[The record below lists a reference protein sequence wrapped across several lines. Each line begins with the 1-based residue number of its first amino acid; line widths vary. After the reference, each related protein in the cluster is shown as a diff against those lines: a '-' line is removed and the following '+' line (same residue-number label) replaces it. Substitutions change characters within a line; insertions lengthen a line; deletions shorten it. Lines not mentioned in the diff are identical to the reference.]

1 MSKMAKLSM
10 ANLRRRIP
18 QYYIHFD
25 YAYLVKIAHLGNENN
40 NNNNNNNNDNHLNNN
55 SFLIFLIF
63 QRRMP
68 TNPCMIY
75 FPIKR

>member
-75 FPIKR
+75 FPIKK

>member
-25 YAYLVKIAHLGNENN
+25 YAYLVKIAHPGNEN

-75 FPIKR
+75 FPIKK